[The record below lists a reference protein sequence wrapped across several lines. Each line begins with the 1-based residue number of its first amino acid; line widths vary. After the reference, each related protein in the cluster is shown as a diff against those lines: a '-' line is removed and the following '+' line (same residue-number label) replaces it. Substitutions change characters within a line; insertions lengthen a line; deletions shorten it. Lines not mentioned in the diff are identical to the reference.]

1 MKVKKEAMKI
11 YQKIYQVSYEYN
23 VTFAQLNYLYITNS
37 FYIFLVLF
45 KFYEGKPYSCK
56 DVITAWLEI
65 LLSTPFSCFNIFMF
79 LM

>member
-23 VTFAQLNYLYITNS
+23 VTLR
-37 FYIFLVLF
+37 LVLF